1 MKLSINRNTLWCDFF
16 TNLLSRC
23 GVKYVCLSP
32 GSRSTPLTFSFAS
45 NEKFKSYVIVDER
58 SSGFFALGLAKKS
71 NSPVAIVT
79 TSGTAV
85 AELYPAIVEAYY
97 QRVPLIVC
105 TADRPEY
112 LRDRGSNQTIN
123 QKNIYK
129 NQIRYFADAG
139 LPDVTLKRFN
149 ELKKISEDALAVAT
163 SKDKGPVHL
172 NFPFEKPFEPE
183 TYTDKVSLSFIEKIS
198 GIEFNNIFF
207 DTAANKKNSSV
218 DLSNKIK
225 KCERGLILCG
235 YNSFSKNEVET
246 IIKFSDSTGYPIA
259 ADGASQFRFGRHGK
273 KNIVNNFS
281 TLVRSDL
288 FLEKYDP
295 EIIIQFGSAP
305 TSNVV
310 IEFFRNSNA
319 EKIIVNEFGDK
330 NDPTLTAKKFIQSSV
345 NEFCEPVIKKI
356 RRRNSGWLDSILV
369 LNKIAEQTKKN
380 YFTNLPFN
388 FEGKIAADLIELLP
402 NKINLMISNSLSIRD
417 IDFFA
422 ACTQKEIN
430 IFTNRGASGIDGI
443 NSTALGIA
451 ESANEPTVLITGDL
465 AFYHDLNGL
474 HNSLKYKIPL
484 TIILVNNNGGGI
496 FESLPISSY
505 GEIFEKNF
513 RTPLNLNFVR
523 FVEGYGGTYF
533 KVRTKKEFELKLNNA
548 VKSKKLTVIEITTDS
563 KKSKQMRN
571 NYRQLAA
578 EKIKIAIN
586 ANKN

>member
-1 MKLSINRNTLWCDFF
+1 MKLSINRNTLWSDFF
-16 TNLLSRC
+16 TNLLSSC

-71 NSPVAIVT
+71 NTPVAIVT

-97 QRVPLIVC
+97 QRIPLIVC
-105 TADRPEY
+105 TADRPVY

-123 QKNIYK
+123 QENIYK

-139 LPDVTLKRFN
+139 LPDITLKRFN
-149 ELKKISEDALAVAT
+149 ELKKISEDALAVAV

-198 GIEFNNIFF
+198 GIEFNNNFF
-207 DTAANKKNSSV
+207 DSAADKNSRVV
-218 DLSNKIK
+218 DLSNKIQ
-225 KCERGLILCG
+225 KCEKGLILCG
-235 YNSFSKNEVET
+235 YNSFNKKEVET
-246 IIKFSDSTGYPIA
+246 ILKFSDSTGYPIV
-259 ADGASQFRFGRHGK
+259 ADGSSQFRFGKHGK
-273 KNIVNNFS
+273 KNIINNFS
-281 TLVRSDL
+281 ALVRSDL
-288 FLEKYDP
+288 FLEQFDHD
-295 EIIIQFGSAP
+295 IIVQFGSAP

-310 IEFFRNSNA
+310 NEFFKKSRA

-330 NDPTLTAKKFIQSSV
+330 NDPTLTAKKFIRYSV
-345 NEFCEPVIKKI
+345 NEFCEPIIKKI
-356 RRRNSGWLDSILV
+356 GRRNSGWLNTILV
-369 LNKIAEQTKKN
+369 LNKIAEQEKAK
-380 YFTNLPFN
+380 YFSNMPFN
-388 FEGKIAADLIELLP
+388 FEGKLAAGLIELLP
-402 NKINLMISNSLSIRD
+402 NKVNLMISNSLSIRD

-422 ACTQKEIN
+422 SCSQKEIN

-474 HNSLKYKIPL
+474 HNSLKYNIPL

-523 FVEGYGGTYF
+523 FVKGYGGTYF
-533 KVRTKKEFELKLNNA
+533 KVRTKKEFELKLGAA
-548 VKSKKLTVIEITTDS
+548 VKSKKLTVIEIVTDS

-571 NYRQLAA
+571 NYWQLAA